1 MRVFLTGGTGNVG
14 RAVLSELLRRG
25 HEVIALVRRELP
37 DIAGYR
43 PVMGDLARIKDVMA
57 EVAMADAI
65 IHCATPRGLKRAQV
79 LQEDIEAT
87 GVLLDAWSRG
97 SFVYMS
103 SQTVYGVPQGVI
115 EETSPLA
122 PANWYDLGKICNE
135 HQLAMAAAH
144 PRRTGVALRLPLVF
158 AAGPRRRDRQF
169 LPLIHEALHDGKT
182 FLFGSEDAIASH
194 GTVFIGEA
202 DLGRAAADALTLSES
217 GAYNL
222 ASGFCTWHELIA
234 CMGRHCRI
242 EPRFTVRAAAAAVP
256 GELPLPRS
264 RSFYDCTRF
273 AELARFAPMQS
284 LDEVIGGFVAAEHR
298 GAA

>member
-1 MRVFLTGGTGNVG
+1 MRVFLTGGSGNVG

-43 PVMGDLARIKDVMA
+43 PVMGDLARIKDVAA
-57 EVAMADAI
+57 EVAMTDAI
-65 IHCATPRGLKRAQV
+65 IHCATPRSLRRAQV
-79 LQEDIEAT
+79 LQEDVEAT

-103 SQTVYGVPQGVI
+103 SQTVYGVPRGVL

-135 HQLAMAAAH
+135 HQLAIASAR

-169 LPLIHEALHDGKT
+169 LPLIHEALHQGRT
-182 FLFGSEDAIASH
+182 FLFGSEEAIASH

-202 DLGRAAADALTLSES
+202 DLGRAVTDALSLSES
-217 GAYNL
+217 GPYNL
-222 ASGFCTWHELIA
+222 ASGFCTWHELVT
-234 CMGRHCRI
+234 CMGRQCSI
-242 EPRFTVRAAAAAVP
+242 EPRFAVRATAAP
-256 GELPLPRS
+256 SQNEFRLPQS
-264 RSFYDCTRF
+264 RSFFDCTRF
-273 AELARFAPMQS
+273 TRLARFAPQQA
-284 LDEVIGGFVAAEHR
+284 LEELIGGFVAAEHS